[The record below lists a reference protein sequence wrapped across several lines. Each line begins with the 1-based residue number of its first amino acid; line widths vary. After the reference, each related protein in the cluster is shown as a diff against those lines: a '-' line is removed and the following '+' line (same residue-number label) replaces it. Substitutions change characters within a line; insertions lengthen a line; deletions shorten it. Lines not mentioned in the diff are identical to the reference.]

1 MNREAIDENHLKMR
15 ETLRGVARKR
25 HREAV
30 KRTRKTGGHG
40 RRGQTSVPLDL
51 LDE

>member
-1 MNREAIDENHLKMR
+1 MR

-30 KRTRKTGGHG
+30 KRTRKPGGTG
-40 RRGQTSVPLDL
+40 RRGATSIPLDL